1 MSGEPVSAVGARFFP
16 VTQRV
21 ARGAVASGALRGAA
35 VAVADPALHSA
46 LAGVLEQLGARVDDE
61 VTGGPLAETAPLR
74 DAIARSASIA
84 AAESS
89 AWAEVALRHF
99 ARRTNLLLAST
110 ETLVVGDGPVAEH
123 LQSALA
129 VIGARSTKVDRIPG
143 AGVGESGAVVFA
155 TREGHEVIGPDSI
168 GADSTGAGAT
178 HPLVIVDAARVGSAV
193 DRTAFATGDRIP
205 AREGIE
211 GFQHGREVFLLD
223 RPDQAD
229 PALANTTADLT
240 TALALAS
247 LSSWAAGQ
255 RDVDTAFADAE
266 RTLAEET
273 NR

>member
-1 MSGEPVSAVGARFFP
+1 
-16 VTQRV
+16 
-21 ARGAVASGALRGAA
+21 
-35 VAVADPALHSA
+35 VADPALRAS
-46 LAGVLEQLGARVDDE
+46 LAGVLEQLGARVDVE
-61 VTGGPLAETAPLR
+61 ATGGPLAETAPLR

-110 ETLVVGDGPVAEH
+110 ETLVVGDGPVAER

-129 VIGARSTKVDRIPG
+129 VIGARSTRVDRIPG

-168 GADSTGAGAT
+168 GADSIGADSTSADAT

-211 GFQHGREVFLLD
+211 GFQHSREVFLLD
-223 RPDQAD
+223 QPDQAD
-229 PALANTTADLT
+229 PALASTTADLT
-240 TALALAS
+240 TALALAA

-255 RDVDTAFADAE
+255 RDVEAAFADAE